1 MSIARITIMEFN
13 DEECMAEADQ
23 LYQSIRA
30 EYFPTQEQVINVKT
44 GPTSRK
50 LISLLQAKS
59 SPCVSESITTLK
71 HGLDSICCRSGL
83 RHFFLCGCLSKSPWK
98 RIGLPCCL
106 PIPWDASTGQLPSR
120 QLSCFRYDDSAI
132 HHSRLRGKL
141 GFSKPSW

>member
-50 LISLLQAKS
+50 LISLYPSFENAETNLKGRAKMIELLE
-59 SPCVSESITTLK
+59 PLVKDTVYHEGEVTLNIT
-71 HGLDSICCRSGL
+71 SNP
-83 RHFFLCGCLSKSPWK
+83 SK
-98 RIGLPCCL
+98 
-106 PIPWDASTGQLPSR
+106 TQ
-120 QLSCFRYDDSAI
+120 
-132 HHSRLRGKL
+132 
-141 GFSKPSW
+141 